1 MIPFLFKSLLLGG
14 AGWGGYNLG
23 KSTSAD
29 NDKTDSGNIITSAFD
44 AVKDK
49 TQKAASS
56 IFDNFDVLKLAE
68 DHWGKAALGTAALGA
83 IKGSGTTR
91 NLSIGVLLVTA
102 LYFGIKHFF
111 DVKDDFNKKAGVQDS
126 APVSKTNLN
135 LEEPE
140 ITPT

>member
-111 DVKDDFNKKAGVQDS
+111 DVKDDFNKKS
-126 APVSKTNLN
+126 RSTRLRPSFENKS
-135 LEEPE
+135 
-140 ITPT
+140 